1 MTESKNTKIS
11 VKLLC
16 LALALV
22 LAAVAGYSFYDQRH
36 FKETVVVSDA
46 LTDVRWLSD
55 YVPELEGTFGDT
67 PIFVFD
73 SGVEGGS
80 LLYCGGTH
88 PYEPAT
94 SLSAFILMEN
104 IQVEKGVVYVIPQCS
119 FSATTLGVQGN
130 AYPPYFTIETEWG
143 QQKYKI
149 GERNTNPLDQWPD
162 NFTYINYPSGQS
174 QAYNDLRNL
183 NRCYPG
189 RLDGTFTERV
199 AYAIMEFIRTEE
211 IDISIDCHEASIMY
225 PVVGTYVAHQNAEN
239 IAMMASMDLTGN
251 GIFDMKYEASPN
263 SLKGFTH
270 REWGDY
276 SDTLAI
282 LMETPEPFID
292 RIVGPITEDLM
303 MTGQDLF
310 LSFAGDK
317 GLTYVE
323 YSEENN
329 YSWPMEVRVGRH
341 LTGAAKCLEYLP
353 MFYPEKEVIATW
365 PSYDELVEQGCGAFL
380 HDPST
385 ADPNQVYEIYCERYE
400 YKGPIASKEEPAAE
414 EPAAEEPA
422 VEEPVA
428 EEPAAEEPAV
438 EEPVAEEPA
447 AEEPAAEEP
456 AAEEPAAEEPVAEES
471 AAEEPAAEEP
481 AAEEAA
487 A

>member
-1 MTESKNTKIS
+1 MTANKKQLLQKII
-11 VKLLC
+11 C

-22 LAAVAGYSFYDQRH
+22 LAAIAGVSFYDQRH
-36 FKETVVVSDA
+36 YKETVVASDA
-46 LTDVRWLSD
+46 LTEVRWLSD
-55 YVPELEGTFGDT
+55 YVPMLKGTYGDT

-80 LLYCGGTH
+80 VLYCGGTH

-119 FSATTLGVQGN
+119 YSATTLGVQGN
-130 AYPPYFTIETEWG
+130 AYPSYYTIETEWG
-143 QQKYKI
+143 EQKYKI

-199 AYAIMEFIRTEE
+199 AYAIMEFIRTEN
-211 IDISIDCHEASIMY
+211 IDMSIDCHEASIMY
-225 PVVGTYVAHQNAEN
+225 PVVGTYVAHDNAMD
-239 IAMMASMDLTGN
+239 IAMMAAMDLSATS
-251 GIFDMKYEASPN
+251 FDMKIEQSPK

-303 MTGQDLF
+303 MTGKDLF

-317 GLTYVE
+317 GLTYVK
-323 YSEENN
+323 YTEEND
-329 YSWPMEVRVGRH
+329 YSWPMNIRVGRH
-341 LTGAAKCLEYLP
+341 LSGAAKAVYYMN
-353 MFYPEKEVIATW
+353 MFFPEKEVIATW
-365 PSYDELVEQGCGAFL
+365 PSYEELVEKDCGAFL
-380 HDPST
+380 HDP
-385 ADPNQVYEIYCERYE
+385 AAANPDQVY
-400 YKGPIASKEEPAAE
+400 KF
-414 EPAAEEPA
+414 
-422 VEEPVA
+422 
-428 EEPAAEEPAV
+428 
-438 EEPVAEEPA
+438 
-447 AEEPAAEEP
+447 
-456 AAEEPAAEEPVAEES
+456 
-471 AAEEPAAEEP
+471 
-481 AAEEAA
+481 
-487 A
+487 

>member
-1 MTESKNTKIS
+1 MTANKKQLLQKII
-11 VKLLC
+11 C

-22 LAAVAGYSFYDQRH
+22 LAAIAGVSFYDQRH
-36 FKETVVVSDA
+36 YKETVVVSDA
-46 LTDVRWLSD
+46 LTEVRWLSD
-55 YVPELEGTFGDT
+55 YVPMLKGTYGDT

-80 LLYCGGTH
+80 VLYCGGTH

-119 FSATTLGVQGN
+119 YSATTLGVQGN
-130 AYPPYFTIETEWG
+130 AYPSYYTIETEWG
-143 QQKYKI
+143 EQKYKI

-199 AYAIMEFIRTEE
+199 AYAIMEVIRTEN
-211 IDISIDCHEASIMY
+211 IDMSIDCHEASIMY
-225 PVVGTYVAHQNAEN
+225 PVVGTYVAHDDAMD
-239 IAMMASMDLTGN
+239 IAMMAAMDLSATS
-251 GIFDMKYEASPN
+251 FDMKIEQSPK

-303 MTGQDLF
+303 MTGKDLF
-310 LSFAGDK
+310 LSYAGDK
-317 GLTYVE
+317 GLTYVK
-323 YSEENN
+323 YTEEND
-329 YSWPMEVRVGRH
+329 YSWPMNIRVGRH
-341 LTGAAKCLEYLP
+341 LSGAAKAVYYMN
-353 MFYPEKEVIATW
+353 MFFPEKEVIATW
-365 PSYDELVEQGCGAFL
+365 PSYEELVEKDCGAFL
-380 HDPST
+380 HDP
-385 ADPNQVYEIYCERYE
+385 AAANPDQVY
-400 YKGPIASKEEPAAE
+400 KF
-414 EPAAEEPA
+414 
-422 VEEPVA
+422 
-428 EEPAAEEPAV
+428 
-438 EEPVAEEPA
+438 
-447 AEEPAAEEP
+447 
-456 AAEEPAAEEPVAEES
+456 
-471 AAEEPAAEEP
+471 
-481 AAEEAA
+481 
-487 A
+487 

>member
-1 MTESKNTKIS
+1 MTAAKKQLLLKII
-11 VKLLC
+11 C

-22 LAAVAGYSFYDQRH
+22 LAAIAGVSFYDQRH
-36 FKETVVVSDA
+36 YKETVVVSDA
-46 LTDVRWLSD
+46 LTEVRWLSD
-55 YVPELEGTFGDT
+55 YVPMLKGTYGDT

-80 LLYCGGTH
+80 VLYCGGTH

-119 FSATTLGVQGN
+119 YSATTLGVQGN
-130 AYPPYFTIETEWG
+130 AYPSYYTIETEWG
-143 QQKYKI
+143 EQKYKI

-199 AYAIMEFIRTEE
+199 AYAIMEFIRTEN
-211 IDISIDCHEASIMY
+211 IDMSIDCHEASIMY
-225 PVVGTYVAHQNAEN
+225 PVVGTYVAHDDAMD
-239 IAMMASMDLTGN
+239 IAMMAAMDLSATS
-251 GIFDMKYEASPN
+251 FDMKIEQSPK

-292 RIVGPITEDLM
+292 RIVGPMTVDLM
-303 MTGQDLF
+303 MTGKDLF

-317 GLTYVE
+317 GLTYVK
-323 YSEENN
+323 YTEEND
-329 YSWPMEVRVGRH
+329 YSWPMNVRVGRH
-341 LTGAAKCLEYLP
+341 LSGAAKAVYYMN
-353 MFYPEKEVIATW
+353 MFFPEKEVIATW
-365 PSYDELVEQGCGAFL
+365 PSYEELLEKDCGAFL
-380 HDPST
+380 HDPS
-385 ADPNQVYEIYCERYE
+385 AANPDQVY
-400 YKGPIASKEEPAAE
+400 KF
-414 EPAAEEPA
+414 
-422 VEEPVA
+422 
-428 EEPAAEEPAV
+428 
-438 EEPVAEEPA
+438 
-447 AEEPAAEEP
+447 
-456 AAEEPAAEEPVAEES
+456 
-471 AAEEPAAEEP
+471 
-481 AAEEAA
+481 
-487 A
+487 

>member
-1 MTESKNTKIS
+1 MTANKKQLLQKII
-11 VKLLC
+11 C

-22 LAAVAGYSFYDQRH
+22 LAAIAGVSFYDQRH
-36 FKETVVVSDA
+36 YKETVVVSDA
-46 LTDVRWLSD
+46 LTEVRWLSD
-55 YVPELEGTFGDT
+55 YVPMLKGTYGDT

-80 LLYCGGTH
+80 VLYCGGTH

-119 FSATTLGVQGN
+119 YSATTLGVQGN
-130 AYPPYFTIETEWG
+130 AYPSYYTVETEWG
-143 QQKYKI
+143 EQKYKI

-199 AYAIMEFIRTEE
+199 AYAIMEFIRTEN
-211 IDISIDCHEASIMY
+211 IDMSIDCHEASIMY
-225 PVVGTYVAHQNAEN
+225 PVVGTYVAHDDAMD
-239 IAMMASMDLTGN
+239 IAMMAAMDLSATS
-251 GIFDMKYEASPN
+251 FDMKIEQSPK

-303 MTGQDLF
+303 MTGKDLF
-310 LSFAGDK
+310 LSYAGDK
-317 GLTYVE
+317 GLTYVK
-323 YSEENN
+323 YTEEND
-329 YSWPMEVRVGRH
+329 YSWPMNIRVGRH
-341 LTGAAKCLEYLP
+341 LSGAAKAVYYMN
-353 MFYPEKEVIATW
+353 MFFPEKEVIATW
-365 PSYDELVEQGCGAFL
+365 PSYEELVEKDCGAFL
-380 HDPST
+380 HDPS
-385 ADPNQVYEIYCERYE
+385 AANPDQVY
-400 YKGPIASKEEPAAE
+400 KF
-414 EPAAEEPA
+414 
-422 VEEPVA
+422 
-428 EEPAAEEPAV
+428 
-438 EEPVAEEPA
+438 
-447 AEEPAAEEP
+447 
-456 AAEEPAAEEPVAEES
+456 
-471 AAEEPAAEEP
+471 
-481 AAEEAA
+481 
-487 A
+487 